1 MPPSDD
7 ALETYREKR
16 DFGATPEPADGGTS
30 APGAPR
36 FVIQQHDASRM
47 HYDLRLEINGVLV
60 SWAVPKGPS
69 YDPDVKRLAIRTE
82 DHPLSY
88 AEFEGVIPEGHY
100 GAGAVIVWDRGTWT
114 RAHEGKGPA
123 EEGLA
128 EGHLAVTFDGE
139 KLQGDWALIRTD
151 RGDDDD
157 QWLFFKM
164 KGPDADPD
172 REITAERPE
181 SVISGR
187 TIDELAESEGPGP
200 DELFGGLPP
209 DARANLIRAEQPE
222 WIEPMLAT
230 LTDERFSDPDWI
242 FERKLD
248 GQRCLAFRQG
258 DDVRLF
264 SRNQN
269 LINDAYPEL
278 VEAIAELEH
287 DEFVIDGEIVAFDE
301 QGLTSFSRLQKRMHV
316 TSSAKARATCI
327 EIHFFIFDLLQLA
340 GYELTRVSL
349 IDRKQLLTTNFRLRD
364 PLRPTE
370 HRREEGV
377 AFYEEACEAGW
388 EGLIAKEAAA
398 AYTGGRSRA
407 WLKFKCVRQQEF
419 VIGGWTDPGGSRTG
433 FGALLLGYYDG
444 DELRYA
450 GKVGTGFSDQQLRE
464 IHARLD
470 DLACEE
476 PSFAEYEDLPDDA
489 HYVEPRLVAEVG
501 FTEWTDAGTLRH
513 PRFLGL
519 REDAEPE
526 KVIRETPAEPTPEPL
541 EPVELAH
548 EISISNEDKVL
559 FEDAGI
565 TKGQFVD
572 YYRRVAPVMLP
583 HIEGRPL
590 SMMRFPD
597 GPDSETFFQKDAPDY
612 FPDWIPRETVESEGH
627 DAISYAIADSPDALV
642 YLANLVPVLHIWTS
656 RREHLFYPDRM
667 IFDLDPASAP
677 APGGEFALTVETART
692 IRTLL
697 EEIGLSAFVMTSG
710 SRGLHIVTPLEPEVE
725 VGEVASFAQAL
736 AQTVAQSDP
745 ERLTV
750 EHRKAKRRGRLLI
763 DPWRNSRSQ
772 TSVAPYAVRARA
784 EAPIATPLDW
794 EELDDEEIH
803 PRRWHLRNILDRL
816 AQRGDPWE
824 EIDRHAR
831 DLSGVMDA
839 LLG

>member
-1 MPPSDD
+1 MAPSDD
-7 ALETYREKR
+7 ALKEYREKR
-16 DFGATPEPADGGTS
+16 DLGVTPEPSEGGEPS
-30 APGAPR
+30 PGAPR
-36 FVIQQHDASRM
+36 FVIQQHDATRM
-47 HYDLRLEINGVLV
+47 HYDLRLEIDGVLV

-114 RAHEGKGPA
+114 RAHEGKGPEA
-123 EEGLA
+123 EALK
-128 EGHLAVTFDGE
+128 EGHLAITFDGE

-151 RGDDDD
+151 RGGDDD

-164 KGPDADPD
+164 KGPDADPARD
-172 REITAERPE
+172 IIAERPE

-200 DELFGGLPP
+200 DELFGGLPRE
-209 DARANLIRAEQPE
+209 ARANLIRAEQPE

-230 LTDERFSDPDWI
+230 LTDERFSDPEWT

-248 GQRCLAFRQG
+248 GQRCLAFRRG

-278 VEAIAELEH
+278 VEAIADLEH
-287 DEFVIDGEIVAFDE
+287 DDFVLDGEIVAFDE
-301 QGLTSFSRLQKRMHV
+301 RGLTSFSRLQKRMHV
-316 TSSAKARATCI
+316 TSPARARATGV
-327 EIHFFIFDLLQLA
+327 EVHFFVFDLLHLA
-340 GYELTRVSL
+340 GYDLTRVSL
-349 IDRKQLLTTNFRLRD
+349 IDRKQLLTTSFQLRD
-364 PLRPTE
+364 PLRPTD
-370 HRREEGV
+370 HRREEGE
-377 AFYEEACEAGW
+377 AFYEEACEADW
-388 EGLIAKEAAA
+388 EGLIAKEAASK
-398 AYTGGRSRA
+398 YVGGRSRA

-419 VIGGWTDPGGSRTG
+419 AIGGWTDPSGSRTG
-433 FGALLLGYYDG
+433 LGALLLGHYEG
-444 DELRYA
+444 DDLRYA
-450 GKVGTGFSDQQLRE
+450 GKVGTGFSDRQLQD
-464 IHARLD
+464 IHDRLQKIAR
-470 DLACEE
+470 EE
-476 PSFAEYEDLPDDA
+476 PPFTEGEDLPDEA
-489 HYVEPRLVAEVG
+489 HYVEPELVAEVG
-501 FTEWTDAGTLRH
+501 FTEWTPAGTLRH

-519 REDAEPE
+519 REDIPPE
-526 KVIRETPAEPTPEPL
+526 DVVREIPAEPKPEPL
-541 EPVELAH
+541 KPVELSH

-559 FEDAGI
+559 FPDEGI
-565 TKGQFVD
+565 TKGEFVE
-572 YYRRVAPVMLP
+572 YFRRVAPVMLP

-597 GPDSETFFQKDAPDY
+597 GPDGETFFQKDAPDY
-612 FPDWIPRETVESEGH
+612 FPDWIPREKVKSGSH

-656 RREHLFYPDRM
+656 RREKLFYPDRM
-667 IFDLDPASAP
+667 IFDLDPAE
-677 APGGEFALTVETART
+677 GGKFALTVETART
-692 IRTLL
+692 LRALL

-710 SRGLHIVTPLEPEVE
+710 SRGLHIVTPLKPEVE
-725 VGEVASFAQAL
+725 VGEVAQFAQAV
-736 AQTVAQSDP
+736 AQTVAQADP

-772 TSVAPYAVRARA
+772 TSVAPYSVRAKA
-784 EAPIATPLDW
+784 GAPIAAPLDW
-794 EELDDEEIH
+794 EEFDDEELH

-816 AQRGDPWE
+816 AQRGDPWA